1 MAPRDILYTP
11 EGDALKTK
19 YVQLILGSDVP
30 RVDRAIDIIYQTPD
44 NIIIPYLEQALTKN
58 PTADPKK
65 LVSAISGAE
74 SKIFKDY
81 QAAPFDEV
89 HHGRASLSSMRNVR
103 YLPPEE
109 RVFALNRTAEV
120 VGGPIGNSPFNLG
133 GNVAGRGAHTG
144 GSIPWKTL
152 EGIKYREAYD
162 LPTTPRSQ
170 SMHPMGTDA
179 AKDPRGL
186 VVPPVETG
194 ADFVQRAKDSIKIQ
208 FNDTVTGR
216 YSDLPRRVIVE
227 NMLQGAQRRRGDFS
241 TGSSLL
247 YGVDANPQDVK
258 AAKAFLQLPENE
270 QLRINMLKGSFT
282 PDSPQGQKFLNNPKN
297 AALADMYISQLYR
310 ANLPIPVPSMKDL
323 KQNALGVGIG
333 AATEAITPESA
344 YAAGKGDW
352 RTAATKAAQSIGTGA
367 IVGGAAQAA
376 LTNLMPKAAAAL
388 ASGPAV
394 PLVAAVSTGL
404 ALQDAAQAYRAGQA
418 GRSIPLQ
425 QKIEQTEQGKRRKQD
440 VAQFRAAMPGLASKN
455 RMQADLSGKLSP
467 QQIESFRAGGGNAA
481 MMRDNLSVQQII
493 ERGSSLRLRKV
504 LEGTIRKE
512 GDV

>member
-1 MAPRDILYTP
+1 MAPRNVLYTP
-11 EGDALKTK
+11 EGDALKSR
-19 YVQLILGSDVP
+19 YIELISGSDVP

-44 NIIIPYLEQALTKN
+44 SIIIPYLENALSRN
-58 PTADPKK
+58 PEADPKK

-81 QAAPFDEV
+81 QVAPWDEV
-89 HHGRASLSSMRNVR
+89 HHGRASLSSMRNIR
-103 YLPPEE
+103 YLSPEE

-144 GSIPWKTL
+144 GSIPWKNL

-186 VVPPVETG
+186 VVPQVDTG

-241 TGSSLL
+241 TGSGLL

-282 PDSPQGQKFLNNPKN
+282 PDSPQGQKFLANPKN

-310 ANLPIPVPSMKDL
+310 GVLPIPTPASVAEAVRKNPMGAAGGAAM
-323 KQNALGVGIG
+323 ALLNKEVAQSLAKNDYKG
-333 AATEAITPESA
+333 AATATAKDVALGMATQTAIKEVAAPLVKKAAPAAAMRIAPYVAKAARVGIPATVGAGLFMQGKTGSALDILTKKAATVVPGLKPNPQTDLGRMLGKKITNELTWLQRQAQKAIT
-344 YAAGKGDW
+344 
-352 RTAATKAAQSIGTGA
+352 
-367 IVGGAAQAA
+367 
-376 LTNLMPKAAAAL
+376 
-388 ASGPAV
+388 
-394 PLVAAVSTGL
+394 
-404 ALQDAAQAYRAGQA
+404 DAWSR
-418 GRSIPLQ
+418 
-425 QKIEQTEQGKRRKQD
+425 
-440 VAQFRAAMPGLASKN
+440 
-455 RMQADLSGKLSP
+455 
-467 QQIESFRAGGGNAA
+467 
-481 MMRDNLSVQQII
+481 
-493 ERGSSLRLRKV
+493 
-504 LEGTIRKE
+504 TIRKE

>member
-1 MAPRDILYTP
+1 MAPQDTLYTP
-11 EGDALKTK
+11 EGDAFKTR
-19 YVQLILGSDVP
+19 YVQLILGSGVP
-30 RVDRAIDIIYQTPD
+30 RVDRSIDIIYQTPD
-44 NIIIPYLEQALTKN
+44 SIIIPYLEQALAKN

-65 LVSAISGAE
+65 LVSAISNAE

-186 VVPPVETG
+186 VVPQVETG
-194 ADFVQRAKDSIKIQ
+194 ADFVQRAKDSMKIQ

-241 TGSSLL
+241 TGSGLL
-247 YGVDANPQDVK
+247 YGVDASPPDVK

-282 PDSPQGQKFLNNPKN
+282 PDSPQGKKFLANPKN

-323 KQNALGVGIG
+323 KQNASGIGLGVAMSALNPEVAQAVEQNNLGQAGLILGKDAALGMTGEAGLKAGLGVASKYIPAVAKAAPTLAKIGGVVGPAGTG
-333 AATEAITPESA
+333 AALFAQGQSGSLTDVLT
-344 YAAGKGDW
+344 
-352 RTAATKAAQSIGTGA
+352 RKAAQNPVSFMPSVQANPETDIGARASRA
-367 IVGGAAQAA
+367 IVNEAKYFII
-376 LTNLMPKAAAAL
+376 N
-388 ASGPAV
+388 
-394 PLVAAVSTGL
+394 
-404 ALQDAAQAYRAGQA
+404 
-418 GRSIPLQ
+418 PLQ
-425 QKIEQTEQGKRRKQD
+425 K
-440 VAQFRAAMPGLASKN
+440 AFKN
-455 RMQADLSGKLSP
+455 V
-467 QQIESFRAGGGNAA
+467 FGN
-481 MMRDNLSVQQII
+481 REI
-493 ERGSSLRLRKV
+493 
-504 LEGTIRKE
+504 
-512 GDV
+512 

>member
-1 MAPRDILYTP
+1 
-11 EGDALKTK
+11 
-19 YVQLILGSDVP
+19 
-30 RVDRAIDIIYQTPD
+30 
-44 NIIIPYLEQALTKN
+44 
-58 PTADPKK
+58 
-65 LVSAISGAE
+65 
-74 SKIFKDY
+74 
-81 QAAPFDEV
+81 
-89 HHGRASLSSMRNVR
+89 MRNVR

-186 VVPPVETG
+186 VVPQVETG
-194 ADFVQRAKDSIKIQ
+194 ADFVQRAKDSMKIQ

-241 TGSSLL
+241 TGSGLL
-247 YGVDANPQDVK
+247 YGVDASPPDVK

-282 PDSPQGQKFLNNPKN
+282 PDSPQGKKFLANPKN

-323 KQNALGVGIG
+323 KQNASGIGLGVAMSALNPEVAQAVEQNNLGQAGLILGKDAALGMTGEAGLKAGLGVASKYIPAVAKAAPTLAKIGGVVGPAGTG
-333 AATEAITPESA
+333 AALFAQGQSGSLTDVLT
-344 YAAGKGDW
+344 
-352 RTAATKAAQSIGTGA
+352 RKAAQNPVSFMPSVQANPETDIGARASRA
-367 IVGGAAQAA
+367 IVNEAKYFII
-376 LTNLMPKAAAAL
+376 N
-388 ASGPAV
+388 
-394 PLVAAVSTGL
+394 
-404 ALQDAAQAYRAGQA
+404 
-418 GRSIPLQ
+418 PLQ
-425 QKIEQTEQGKRRKQD
+425 K
-440 VAQFRAAMPGLASKN
+440 AFKN
-455 RMQADLSGKLSP
+455 V
-467 QQIESFRAGGGNAA
+467 FGN
-481 MMRDNLSVQQII
+481 REI
-493 ERGSSLRLRKV
+493 
-504 LEGTIRKE
+504 
-512 GDV
+512 

>member
-1 MAPRDILYTP
+1 MAPQDTLYTP
-11 EGDALKTK
+11 EGDAFKTR
-19 YVQLILGSDVP
+19 YVQLILGSGVP
-30 RVDRAIDIIYQTPD
+30 RVDRSIDIIYQTPD
-44 NIIIPYLEQALTKN
+44 SIIIPYLEQALAKN

-65 LVSAISGAE
+65 LVSAISNAE
-74 SKIFKDY
+74 SKIFKNY

-186 VVPPVETG
+186 VVPQVETG
-194 ADFVQRAKDSIKIQ
+194 ADFVQRAKDSMKIQ

-241 TGSSLL
+241 TGSGLL
-247 YGVDANPQDVK
+247 YGVDASPPDVK

-282 PDSPQGQKFLNNPKN
+282 PDSPQGKKFLANPKN

-323 KQNALGVGIG
+323 KQNASGIGLGVAMSALNPEVAQAVEQNNLGQAGLILGKDAALGMTGEASLKAGLGVASKYIPAVAKAAPTLAKIGGVVGPAGTG
-333 AATEAITPESA
+333 AALFAQGQSGSLTDVLT
-344 YAAGKGDW
+344 
-352 RTAATKAAQSIGTGA
+352 RKAAQNPVSFMPSVQANPETDIGARASRA
-367 IVGGAAQAA
+367 IVNEAKYFII
-376 LTNLMPKAAAAL
+376 N
-388 ASGPAV
+388 
-394 PLVAAVSTGL
+394 
-404 ALQDAAQAYRAGQA
+404 
-418 GRSIPLQ
+418 PLQ
-425 QKIEQTEQGKRRKQD
+425 K
-440 VAQFRAAMPGLASKN
+440 AFKN
-455 RMQADLSGKLSP
+455 V
-467 QQIESFRAGGGNAA
+467 FGN
-481 MMRDNLSVQQII
+481 REI
-493 ERGSSLRLRKV
+493 
-504 LEGTIRKE
+504 
-512 GDV
+512 

>member
-1 MAPRDILYTP
+1 MAPQDTLYTP
-11 EGDALKTK
+11 EGDAFKTR
-19 YVQLILGSDVP
+19 YVQLILGSGVP
-30 RVDRAIDIIYQTPD
+30 RVDRSIDIIYQTPD
-44 NIIIPYLEQALTKN
+44 SIIIPYLEQALAKN

-65 LVSAISGAE
+65 LVSAISNAE

-186 VVPPVETG
+186 VVPQVETG
-194 ADFVQRAKDSIKIQ
+194 ADFVQRAKDSMKIQ

-241 TGSSLL
+241 TGSGLL
-247 YGVDANPQDVK
+247 YGVDASPSDVK

-282 PDSPQGQKFLNNPKN
+282 PDSPQGKRFLADPKN

-323 KQNALGVGIG
+323 KQNASGIGLGVAMSALNPEVAQAVEQNNLGQAGLILGKDAALGMTGEAGLKAGLGVASKYIPAVAKAAPTLAKIGGVVGPAGTG
-333 AATEAITPESA
+333 AALFAQGQSGSLTDVLT
-344 YAAGKGDW
+344 
-352 RTAATKAAQSIGTGA
+352 RKAAQNPVSFMPSVQANPETDIGARASRA
-367 IVGGAAQAA
+367 IVNEAKYFII
-376 LTNLMPKAAAAL
+376 N
-388 ASGPAV
+388 
-394 PLVAAVSTGL
+394 
-404 ALQDAAQAYRAGQA
+404 
-418 GRSIPLQ
+418 PLQ
-425 QKIEQTEQGKRRKQD
+425 K
-440 VAQFRAAMPGLASKN
+440 AFKN
-455 RMQADLSGKLSP
+455 V
-467 QQIESFRAGGGNAA
+467 FGN
-481 MMRDNLSVQQII
+481 REI
-493 ERGSSLRLRKV
+493 
-504 LEGTIRKE
+504 
-512 GDV
+512 

>member
-1 MAPRDILYTP
+1 MAPQDTLYTP
-11 EGDALKTK
+11 EGDAFKTR
-19 YVQLILGSDVP
+19 YVQLILGSGVP
-30 RVDRAIDIIYQTPD
+30 RVDRSIDIIYQTPD
-44 NIIIPYLEQALTKN
+44 SIIIPYLEQALAKN

-65 LVSAISGAE
+65 LVSAISNAE

-186 VVPPVETG
+186 VVPQVETG
-194 ADFVQRAKDSIKIQ
+194 ADFVQRAKDSMKIQ

-247 YGVDANPQDVK
+247 YGVDASPSDVK

-282 PDSPQGQKFLNNPKN
+282 PDSPQGKRFLADPKN

-323 KQNALGVGIG
+323 KQNASGIGLGVAMSALNPEVAQAVEQNNLGQAGLILGKDAAFGMTGEAGLKAGLGVASKYIPAVAKAAPTLAKIGGVAGPAATG
-333 AATEAITPESA
+333 AALFAQGQSGSLTDVLT
-344 YAAGKGDW
+344 
-352 RTAATKAAQSIGTGA
+352 RKAAQNPVSFMPSVQANPETDIGARASRA
-367 IVGGAAQAA
+367 IVNEAKYFII
-376 LTNLMPKAAAAL
+376 N
-388 ASGPAV
+388 
-394 PLVAAVSTGL
+394 
-404 ALQDAAQAYRAGQA
+404 
-418 GRSIPLQ
+418 PLQ
-425 QKIEQTEQGKRRKQD
+425 K
-440 VAQFRAAMPGLASKN
+440 AFKN
-455 RMQADLSGKLSP
+455 V
-467 QQIESFRAGGGNAA
+467 FGN
-481 MMRDNLSVQQII
+481 REI
-493 ERGSSLRLRKV
+493 
-504 LEGTIRKE
+504 
-512 GDV
+512 

>member
-1 MAPRDILYTP
+1 MAPQDTLYTP
-11 EGDALKTK
+11 EGDAFKTR
-19 YVQLILGSDVP
+19 YVQLILGSGVP
-30 RVDRAIDIIYQTPD
+30 RVDRSIDIIYQTPD
-44 NIIIPYLEQALTKN
+44 SIIIPYLEQALAKN

-65 LVSAISGAE
+65 LVSAISNAE
-74 SKIFKDY
+74 SKIFKNY

-186 VVPPVETG
+186 VVPQVETG
-194 ADFVQRAKDSIKIQ
+194 ADFVQRAKDSMKIQ

-241 TGSSLL
+241 TGSGLL
-247 YGVDANPQDVK
+247 YGVDASPPDVK

-282 PDSPQGQKFLNNPKN
+282 PDSPQGKKFLANPKN

-323 KQNALGVGIG
+323 KQNASGIGLGVAMSALNPEVAQAVEQNNLGQAGLILGKDAALGMTGEAGLKAGLGVASKYIPAVAKAAPTLAKIGGVVGPAGTG
-333 AATEAITPESA
+333 AALFAQGQSGSLTDVLT
-344 YAAGKGDW
+344 
-352 RTAATKAAQSIGTGA
+352 RKAAQNPVSFMPSVQANPETDIGARASRA
-367 IVGGAAQAA
+367 IVNEAKYFII
-376 LTNLMPKAAAAL
+376 N
-388 ASGPAV
+388 
-394 PLVAAVSTGL
+394 
-404 ALQDAAQAYRAGQA
+404 
-418 GRSIPLQ
+418 PLQ
-425 QKIEQTEQGKRRKQD
+425 K
-440 VAQFRAAMPGLASKN
+440 AFKN
-455 RMQADLSGKLSP
+455 V
-467 QQIESFRAGGGNAA
+467 FGN
-481 MMRDNLSVQQII
+481 REI
-493 ERGSSLRLRKV
+493 
-504 LEGTIRKE
+504 
-512 GDV
+512 

>member
-1 MAPRDILYTP
+1 MAPRNVLYTP

-19 YVQLILGSDVP
+19 YIQLISGSDVP

-44 NIIIPYLEQALTKN
+44 SIIIPYLEKALSRN

-81 QAAPFDEV
+81 QVAPWDEV
-89 HHGRASLSSMRNVR
+89 HHGRASLSSMRNIR
-103 YLPPEE
+103 YLSPEE

-186 VVPPVETG
+186 VVPQVETG

-241 TGSSLL
+241 TGSGLL

-282 PDSPQGQKFLNNPKN
+282 PDSPQGQKFLANPKN

-310 ANLPIPVPSMKDL
+310 GVLPIPTPASVAEAVRKNPM
-323 KQNALGVGIG
+323 G
-333 AATEAITPESA
+333 AA
-344 YAAGKGDW
+344 
-352 RTAATKAAQSIGTGA
+352 
-367 IVGGAAQAA
+367 GGAAMTLLNKEVAQSLAKDDYKKASTAA
-376 LTNLMPKAAAAL
+376 AKDVALGMAAQTAIKEVAAPLVKKAAPAAAMRIAPYVAKA
-388 ASGPAV
+388 ASVGIPTAV
-394 PLVAAVSTGL
+394 GAGL
-404 ALQDAAQAYRAGQA
+404 FM
-418 GRSIPLQ
+418 
-425 QKIEQTEQGKRRKQD
+425 QGKTGSALDILTKK
-440 VAQFRAAMPGLASKN
+440 AATVVPGLKPN
-455 RMQADLSGKLSP
+455 PQTDLGRMLGKKITNELTWLQRQAQKAITDAWS
-467 QQIESFRAGGGNAA
+467 R
-481 MMRDNLSVQQII
+481 
-493 ERGSSLRLRKV
+493 
-504 LEGTIRKE
+504 TIRKE

>member
-1 MAPRDILYTP
+1 MAPQDTLYTP
-11 EGDALKTK
+11 EGDAFKTR
-19 YVQLILGSDVP
+19 YVQLILGSGVP
-30 RVDRAIDIIYQTPD
+30 RVDRSIDIIYQTPD
-44 NIIIPYLEQALTKN
+44 SIIIPYLEQALAKN

-65 LVSAISGAE
+65 LVSAISNAE

-186 VVPPVETG
+186 VVPQVETG
-194 ADFVQRAKDSIKIQ
+194 ADFVQRAKDSMKIQ

-241 TGSSLL
+241 TGSGLL
-247 YGVDANPQDVK
+247 YGVDASPPDVK

-282 PDSPQGQKFLNNPKN
+282 PDSPQGKKFLANPKN

-323 KQNALGVGIG
+323 KQNASGIGLGVAMSALNPEVAQAVEQNNLGQAGLILGKDAALGMTGEAGLKAGLGVASKYIPAVAKAAPTLAKIGGVVGPAGTG
-333 AATEAITPESA
+333 AALFAQGQSGSLTDVLT
-344 YAAGKGDW
+344 
-352 RTAATKAAQSIGTGA
+352 RKAAQNPVSFMPSVQANPETDIGARASRA
-367 IVGGAAQAA
+367 IVNEAKYFII
-376 LTNLMPKAAAAL
+376 N
-388 ASGPAV
+388 
-394 PLVAAVSTGL
+394 
-404 ALQDAAQAYRAGQA
+404 
-418 GRSIPLQ
+418 PLQ
-425 QKIEQTEQGKRRKQD
+425 
-440 VAQFRAAMPGLASKN
+440 RAFKN
-455 RMQADLSGKLSP
+455 V
-467 QQIESFRAGGGNAA
+467 FGN
-481 MMRDNLSVQQII
+481 REI
-493 ERGSSLRLRKV
+493 
-504 LEGTIRKE
+504 
-512 GDV
+512 

>member
-1 MAPRDILYTP
+1 MAPQDTLYTP
-11 EGDALKTK
+11 EGDAFKTR
-19 YVQLILGSDVP
+19 YVQLILVSGVP
-30 RVDRAIDIIYQTPD
+30 RVDRSIDIIYQTPD
-44 NIIIPYLEQALTKN
+44 SIIIPYLEQALAKI

-65 LVSAISGAE
+65 LVSAISNAE

-162 LPTTPRSQ
+162 LPITPRSQ

-186 VVPPVETG
+186 VVPQVETG
-194 ADFVQRAKDSIKIQ
+194 ADFVQRAKDSMKIQ

-241 TGSSLL
+241 TGSGLL
-247 YGVDANPQDVK
+247 YGVDASPPDVK

-282 PDSPQGQKFLNNPKN
+282 PDSPQGKKFLANPKN

-323 KQNALGVGIG
+323 KQNASGIGLGVAMSALNPEVAQAVEQNNLGQAGLILGKDAALGMTGEAGLKAGLGVASKYIPAVAKAAPTLAKIGGVVGPAGTG
-333 AATEAITPESA
+333 AALFAQGQSGSLTDVLT
-344 YAAGKGDW
+344 
-352 RTAATKAAQSIGTGA
+352 RKAAQNPVSFMPSVQANPETDIGARASRA
-367 IVGGAAQAA
+367 IVNEAKYFII
-376 LTNLMPKAAAAL
+376 N
-388 ASGPAV
+388 
-394 PLVAAVSTGL
+394 
-404 ALQDAAQAYRAGQA
+404 
-418 GRSIPLQ
+418 PLQ
-425 QKIEQTEQGKRRKQD
+425 
-440 VAQFRAAMPGLASKN
+440 RAFKN
-455 RMQADLSGKLSP
+455 V
-467 QQIESFRAGGGNAA
+467 FGN
-481 MMRDNLSVQQII
+481 REI
-493 ERGSSLRLRKV
+493 
-504 LEGTIRKE
+504 
-512 GDV
+512 

>member
-1 MAPRDILYTP
+1 MAPQDTLYTP
-11 EGDALKTK
+11 EGDAFKTR
-19 YVQLILGSDVP
+19 YVQLILGSGVP
-30 RVDRAIDIIYQTPD
+30 RVDRSIDIIYQTPD
-44 NIIIPYLEQALTKN
+44 SIIIPYLEQALAKN

-65 LVSAISGAE
+65 LVSAISNAE

-186 VVPPVETG
+186 VVPQVETG
-194 ADFVQRAKDSIKIQ
+194 ADFVQRAKDSMKIQ

-241 TGSSLL
+241 TGSGLL
-247 YGVDANPQDVK
+247 YGVDASPPDVK

-282 PDSPQGQKFLNNPKN
+282 PDSPQGKKFLANPKN

-323 KQNALGVGIG
+323 KQNASGIGLGVAMSALNPEVAQAVEQNNLGQAGLILGKDAALGMTGEAGLKAGLGVAAKHIPAVAKAAPTLAKIGGVVGPAGTG
-333 AATEAITPESA
+333 AALFAQGQSGSLTDVLT
-344 YAAGKGDW
+344 
-352 RTAATKAAQSIGTGA
+352 RKAAQNPVSFMPSVQANPETDIGARASRA
-367 IVGGAAQAA
+367 IVNEAKYFII
-376 LTNLMPKAAAAL
+376 N
-388 ASGPAV
+388 
-394 PLVAAVSTGL
+394 
-404 ALQDAAQAYRAGQA
+404 
-418 GRSIPLQ
+418 PLQ
-425 QKIEQTEQGKRRKQD
+425 
-440 VAQFRAAMPGLASKN
+440 RAFKN
-455 RMQADLSGKLSP
+455 V
-467 QQIESFRAGGGNAA
+467 FGN
-481 MMRDNLSVQQII
+481 REI
-493 ERGSSLRLRKV
+493 
-504 LEGTIRKE
+504 
-512 GDV
+512 